1 MNNFSFSQKSLN
13 RMSGVNWQIIEVAKL
28 ALSISS
34 IDFGIPR
41 HGGLRTSE
49 EQQQLFNDK
58 ASQLDGTIKK
68 SYHQSGMALDVFA
81 YVDGKASW
89 DECHLTIIAAAMLE
103 AANRLS
109 VNMRWGGHWS
119 NFKDMPHF
127 EVR

>member
-1 MNNFSFSQKSLN
+1 
-13 RMSGVNWQIIEVAKL
+13 MSGVNYQIIEVAKL
-28 ALSISS
+28 ALAISS

-81 YVDGKASW
+81 DVDGKASW
-89 DECHLTIIAAAMLE
+89 DECHLTIIADAMLE

-109 VNMRWGGHWS
+109 VNMRWGGHWT
-119 NFKDMPHF
+119 NFRDMPHF

>member
-1 MNNFSFSQKSLN
+1 MMNFNFGKNSLD
-13 RMSGVNWQIIEVAKL
+13 RMNGVNWQIIEVAKL
-28 ALSISS
+28 ALSISP
-34 IDFGIPR
+34 IDFGIPQ
-41 HGGLRTSE
+41 HGGLRTAE
-49 EQQQLFNDK
+49 EQQKLFNAK

-89 DECHLTIIAAAMLE
+89 NEHHLTTIAAAMLE

>member
-1 MNNFSFSQKSLN
+1 MNKFSFSEKSEN
-13 RMSGVNWQIIEVAKL
+13 RMSGVNYQIIEVAKL
-28 ALSISS
+28 ALAISP

-41 HGGLRTSE
+41 HGGLRTAE

-58 ASQLDGTIKK
+58 ASQLDGIVKK

-109 VNMRWGGHWS
+109 VNMRWGGHWA
-119 NFKDMPHF
+119 NFRDMPHF

>member
-1 MNNFSFSQKSLN
+1 MNNFSFSEKSLN

-41 HGGLRTSE
+41 HGGLRTAE

-109 VNMRWGGHWS
+109 VNMRWGGHWA

>member
-1 MNNFSFSQKSLN
+1 MTFKFGEKSKA
-13 RMSGVNWQIIEVAKL
+13 RMRGINDQLIEVAEL
-28 ALSISS
+28 ALLISP
-34 IDFGIPR
+34 IDFGIPK
-41 HGGLRTSE
+41 HGGLRTAE
-49 EQQQLFNDK
+49 EQQALFDGGT
-58 ASQLDGTIKK
+58 SQLDGSIKK

-89 DECHLTIIAAAMLE
+89 NEDHLTIIAAAMLE

-109 VNMRWGGHWS
+109 VSLRWGGHWK

>member
-1 MNNFSFSQKSLN
+1 MNKFNFSNKSLA
-13 RMSGVNWQIIEVAKL
+13 RMSGVNYQIIEVAKL
-28 ALSISS
+28 ALAISS

-41 HGGLRTSE
+41 HGGLRTAE

-58 ASQLDGTIKK
+58 SSQLDGTIKK

-109 VNMRWGGHWS
+109 VNMRWGGHWT
-119 NFKDMPHF
+119 NFRDMPHF

>member
-1 MNNFSFSQKSLN
+1 MNNFKFGENSEH
-13 RMSGVNWQIIEVAKL
+13 RMIGVNYQIIEVAKL
-28 ALSISS
+28 ALSISP
-34 IDFGIPR
+34 IDFGIPK
-41 HGGLRTSE
+41 HGGLRTAE
-49 EQQQLFNDK
+49 EQQKLFNDK

-89 DECHLTIIAAAMLE
+89 DEFHLTMVAAAMLE